1 MKKLKQILRTI
12 SDRVCTV
19 DKFLILFMLILFV
32 YMVVNLPFGTDS
44 SSDNSKID
52 VIIRTS
58 MAAIFGYFMSGNFM
72 KNRSEPPDSRIETR
86 NIEIYGD
93 AVETGQG
100 RIKNLIGF
108 QAAGNEASVE
118 KGGTPE
124 IEEEIQRAGRCN
136 KMQVTVVSIIG
147 ILSLAVLFIARH
159 FQNVTPELTATV
171 SQLRDFVSACI
182 GFLISCGKDA
192 ER

>member
-1 MKKLKQILRTI
+1 
-12 SDRVCTV
+12 
-19 DKFLILFMLILFV
+19 
-32 YMVVNLPFGTDS
+32 
-44 SSDNSKID
+44 
-52 VIIRTS
+52 
-58 MAAIFGYFMSGNFM
+58 M

-124 IEEEIQRAGRCN
+124 IEEEIQRAGRCTN
-136 KMQVTVVSIIG
+136 AGNRSFDNRNFVTRRFVYSKA
-147 ILSLAVLFIARH
+147 LSK
-159 FQNVTPELTATV
+159 
-171 SQLRDFVSACI
+171 RDA
-182 GFLISCGKDA
+182 
-192 ER
+192 